1 MRKWELFL
9 NCLNFSGRFSSDLK
23 VISDLSH
30 FRPWMAYLF
39 LLMLVF
45 SSGPNLSGTPHRG
58 RLIALAT
65 EHTTRLGFFM
75 QMLSFV

>member
-1 MRKWELFL
+1 
-9 NCLNFSGRFSSDLK
+9 
-23 VISDLSH
+23 
-30 FRPWMAYLF
+30 MAYLF

-65 EHTTRLGFFM
+65 VHVTGNGYSVVHTLCHLFDPLYVDVDLDVGSYVFINVFITFIYYIL
-75 QMLSFV
+75 L